1 MREDPSLF
9 LCCVSADCP
18 PLFLHTPLQRTDH
31 THCCPEA
38 ARRRRANW
46 FEKKV
51 CDKEKGGK
59 VIESRCRDRSLH
71 FILLS
76 SGSHYF
82 PRGLKPCRGNCLW
95 GIFDWFKEREG
106 VFSGLGLKVM
116 ENWSQWKT
124 LLRKYA
130 CANEHMWS
138 IVFLITGNVC
148 WAGPLFWAPQLPPQ
162 PLCLKSNL
170 TQILPDAAPEG
181 FAPLCFYRFLLL
193 PPSEDPLCVCVCV
206 DDKRRKC

>member
-1 MREDPSLF
+1 MRHTAALWRVAAVRGATVAWSSVLFKAFSRLMREDPSLF

-106 VFSGLGLKVM
+106 VFSGLGLKVRWRI
-116 ENWSQWKT
+116 EVSGR
-124 LLRKYA
+124 L
-130 CANEHMWS
+130 S
-138 IVFLITGNVC
+138 
-148 WAGPLFWAPQLPPQ
+148 
-162 PLCLKSNL
+162 
-170 TQILPDAAPEG
+170 
-181 FAPLCFYRFLLL
+181 
-193 PPSEDPLCVCVCV
+193 CVSMHVQMNTC
-206 DDKRRKC
+206 DL

>member
-51 CDKEKGGK
+51 CAKEKGGK

-148 WAGPLFWAPQLPPQ
+148 WAGPLFWAPN
-162 PLCLKSNL
+162 S
-170 TQILPDAAPEG
+170 
-181 FAPLCFYRFLLL
+181 
-193 PPSEDPLCVCVCV
+193 PPSRCVLNLISHRSFLMQHQKALHLFVFAGSSSSPPLKILCVFVCV
-206 DDKRRKC
+206 

>member
-1 MREDPSLF
+1 MRHTAALWRVAAVRGATVAWSSVLFKAFSRLMREDPSLF

-51 CDKEKGGK
+51 CAKEKGGK

-106 VFSGLGLKVM
+106 VFSGLGLKVRWRIEVSGRLSCVSM
-116 ENWSQWKT
+116 HVQMNTCDLQCFLSQET
-124 LLRKYA
+124 
-130 CANEHMWS
+130 CAG
-138 IVFLITGNVC
+138 L
-148 WAGPLFWAPQLPPQ
+148 GPFSGPP
-162 PLCLKSNL
+162 
-170 TQILPDAAPEG
+170 T
-181 FAPLCFYRFLLL
+181 
-193 PPSEDPLCVCVCV
+193 PPPAVVS
-206 DDKRRKC
+206 